1 MFRLMLGEDAELR
14 LLEVRHAEPLFA
26 LIEQDRAYLR
36 QWLAWVDGNH
46 SVDDSQVF
54 IRNVLQ
60 QFANNNGLQA
70 GIWFRGA
77 VARGA
82 AEGVLAGVIG
92 HNYIDWANGKTE
104 LGYWLGAAFQ
114 GRGLMTRACRAL
126 TDYSFHE
133 LHLNRVEILCAAGN
147 RKSRAIPERL
157 GFTQEGTLRQA
168 EWLYD
173 HYVDLVVYGMLA
185 AEWSLT

>member
-1 MFRLMLGEDAELR
+1 MFRLVLGEDAELR
-14 LLEVRHAEPLFA
+14 LLEARHAELLFS
-26 LIEQDRAYLR
+26 LVEQDRAYLR
-36 QWLAWVDGNH
+36 QWLAWVDSNR
-46 SVDDSQVF
+46 SVSDSQGF
-54 IRNVLQ
+54 IHNVLQ

-77 VARGA
+77 
-82 AEGVLAGVIG
+82 LAGVIG

-104 LGYWLGAAFQ
+104 LGYWLGATFQ
-114 GRGLMTRACRAL
+114 GHGLMTRACRAL

-173 HYVDLVVYGMLA
+173 HFVDLIVYGMLA
-185 AEWSLT
+185 GEWPRLSSSVPVL